1 MYNKSN
7 VKRSIPKIQTT
18 NLAKTFETFEE
29 GYTELIKLIPEIK
42 EYGGDTVIY
51 DVVIKKILE
60 TIGDN
65 IPSPTNSNYP
75 NTFSFSIESHEVG
88 LKTDTNMAFGW
99 RIAYVKESA
108 KLVYKFRITFITVPT
123 YRKSVVSALYDA
135 GWVSLDVRKQSRF
148 WDTVEGK
155 KPSRSNN
162 NRKRFHKEEEQSKEE
177 PDSNPKETTDIKAEV
192 ELAKDTPKKEVP
204 EYKPIFEE
212 TESKEEIGLGSMKE
226 AFEAAYNKE

>member
-1 MYNKSN
+1 MYNKTN
-7 VKRSIPKIQTT
+7 KRSMNKIQTT

-29 GYTELIKLIPEIK
+29 GYAELIKIIPEIK
-42 EYGGDTVIY
+42 EYGGDTIIY

-123 YRKSVVSALYDA
+123 YRKTVVSALYDA
-135 GWVSLDVRKQSRF
+135 GWTSLDVRKQSRF

-155 KPSRSNN
+155 KPSR
-162 NRKRFHKEEEQSKEE
+162 KENTRRPRREFQ
-177 PDSNPKETTDIKAEV
+177 PDKAPETPKETAEIKAEV
-192 ELAKDTPKKEVP
+192 KVEDKKESKPLP
-204 EYKPIFEE
+204 EYKPVFEE
-212 TESKEEIGLGSMKE
+212 GTNTESSDTVGLGSMKE

>member
-1 MYNKSN
+1 MYNKTN
-7 VKRSIPKIQTT
+7 KRSMNKIQTT

-29 GYTELIKLIPEIK
+29 GYAELIKIIPEIK
-42 EYGGDTVIY
+42 EYGGDTIIY

-123 YRKSVVSALYDA
+123 YRKTVVSALYDA
-135 GWVSLDVRKQSRF
+135 GWTSLDVRKQSRF

-155 KPSRSNN
+155 KPSR
-162 NRKRFHKEEEQSKEE
+162 KENTRRPRREFQ
-177 PDSNPKETTDIKAEV
+177 PDKAPETPKETAEIKAEV
-192 ELAKDTPKKEVP
+192 KVGDKKESKPLP
-204 EYKPIFEE
+204 EYKPVFEE
-212 TESKEEIGLGSMKE
+212 DTNTESSDTVGLGSMKE